1 MALKRKP
8 PGRTCIGCGAVK
20 EKKEL
25 VRIVKSPEGSFSLDP
40 TGRAN
45 GRGAYLCRSSD
56 CLEAALKKHGL
67 ERSFRTEIPPETA
80 EALREEWK
88 QLDI

>member
-1 MALKRKP
+1 MAGKRKP

-20 EKKEL
+20 DKREL
-25 VRIVKSPEGSFSLDP
+25 IRIVRSPEGSFSLDL

-45 GRGAYLCRSSD
+45 GRGAYLCRDGS
-56 CLEAALKKHGL
+56 CLEAALKRHGL
-67 ERSFRTEIPPETA
+67 ERSFRMEIPPDTA